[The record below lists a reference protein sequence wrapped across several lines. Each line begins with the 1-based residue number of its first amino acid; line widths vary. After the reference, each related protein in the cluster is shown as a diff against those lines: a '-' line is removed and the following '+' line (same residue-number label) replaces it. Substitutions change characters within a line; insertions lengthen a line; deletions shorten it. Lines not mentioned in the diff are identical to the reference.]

1 MTTPLESVQA
11 AKDAAYDAKNET
23 EDDPCDISAELEEAI
38 DALNRAECALETALR
53 AAGQEG

>member
-11 AKDAAYDAKNET
+11 AKDAAYDA
-23 EDDPCDISAELEEAI
+23 CDISAELEEAI